1 MDQIIMRG
9 KPQAQPDFLTV
20 INLNQCVPE
29 DHPLRAIKRRVDAVL
44 KKLSPL
50 FEELY
55 EELGRPSIPPEQLLK
70 ARVLTAL
77 YSVRSER
84 LFCGQLGYNL
94 LWLWFLD
101 REFAEGSFDHS
112 IFAKNYDRVLSA
124 DVARL
129 FFLEVYDLSR
139 QEGWTSDEHFT
150 ADGTLIESW
159 ASLKSF
165 VRKDGADD
173 QKVQSAKD
181 EDPGNPTI
189 NFRGEKRRND
199 THQSTTDPES
209 VLYRKASG
217 QAARLCL
224 GGHVLMENRNGL
236 CADFTLHNPITDPE
250 PVVALQQADAHAK
263 LHGGVRV
270 KTMGSGQGVSP
281 ERICARL
288 PGPGDCAPRRVQGQ
302 GERGRVGRTHHDPA
316 ELPSQSENQKTGGGD
331 IWLAQDGGW
340 IQTEPVS
347 GTRTDASLGLLCSG
361 HLQFVAD
368 GTSGTGGHE
377 LIGGSLVRPPA
388 KRHQDGAG

>member
-1 MDQIIMRG
+1 MRG
-9 KPQAQPDFLTV
+9 KPQVQPDFLTV

-50 FEELY
+50 FDDLY

-84 LFCGQLGYNL
+84 LFCEQLGYNL

-150 ADGTLIESW
+150 ADGTLIEAW

-217 QAARLCL
+217 QAARLCF

-236 CADFTLHNPITDPE
+236 CADFTLHNPLTDPE
-250 PVVALQQADAHAK
+250 PVVALQQADTHAK
-263 LHGGVRV
+263 LYGGVTV
-270 KTMGSGQGVSP
+270 KTMGADKAYHQKEFVQGCREREIAPHVACKDNVNVAGLDGRTTTQQSYQVSLKIRKRVEEIFGWIKTVGGFRRTRYRGR
-281 ERICARL
+281 ERTQAWGYFVAGTYNLLRMARL
-288 PGPGDCAPRRVQGQ
+288 
-302 GERGRVGRTHHDPA
+302 
-316 ELPSQSENQKTGGGD
+316 ELAVTN
-331 IWLAQDGGW
+331 
-340 IQTEPVS
+340 
-347 GTRTDASLGLLCSG
+347 
-361 HLQFVAD
+361 
-368 GTSGTGGHE
+368 
-377 LIGGSLVRPPA
+377 
-388 KRHQDGAG
+388 